1 MNKKVLLVEDEAPIA
16 DSIEYSLKND
26 GFDVVIARNG
36 IAGLTAARNMFP
48 SIIILDL
55 MLPDISGMDLCRIL
69 RRETNIP
76 IIILTA
82 KAEEVD
88 RIMGLEFGADDYITK
103 PFSARELIARIRAVL
118 RRSKNTLNEDSKTRL
133 TAGDIIMDIP
143 KRSVTIRD
151 NRIHLPLKQFE
162 LLKTFMIH
170 PDEALTR
177 NFLFQTV
184 WNSDSE
190 YDTGTLDVHI
200 RWLREK
206 IENDPAKPDYIR
218 TIRRVGYKFV
228 AG

>member
-1 MNKKVLLVEDEAPIA
+1 MNQRVLLIEDEAPIA
-16 DSIEYSLKND
+16 DSIEYSLKKD
-26 GFDVVIARNG
+26 GFDAIIARDG
-36 IAGLTAARNMFP
+36 IAGLTAARNIFP

-69 RRETNIP
+69 RKENNAP

-82 KAEEVD
+82 KTDEVD
-88 RIMGLEFGADDYITK
+88 RIMGLELGADDYITK

-118 RRSKNTLNEDSKTRL
+118 RRSRNTLTEDSKTRL
-133 TAGDIIMDIP
+133 TAGDIVMDIP
-143 KRSVTIRD
+143 KRSVSIG
-151 NRIHLPLKQFE
+151 NIQIHLPLKQFE
-162 LLKTFMIH
+162 LLKVFMAH
-170 PDEALTR
+170 PDEVLTR
-177 NFLFQTV
+177 NFLFQTI
-184 WNSDSE
+184 WNSDSA

-206 IENDPAKPDYIR
+206 IEKDPAKPNYIR